1 MKQLILIIL
10 LAISSSAF
18 ASNAHIEYDSLVN
31 VYFAS
36 AKKNMEAK
44 KYDSAHADFK
54 NLFKLKSTIPDDA
67 AYYYGLNQFYRTKY
81 KQAQQG
87 FEKYVRLLGDKGRL
101 FDSSIY
107 YIARAQCFEKGY
119 VEEKEECNLCHG
131 TSHSKIKCLK
141 CKGVGKEYCSLCSGS
156 GVIISRNNFGDSYQ
170 KCYKCEGTGIT
181 LCSVCHGTT
190 FQDGDCPQCNGKGYV
205 IKRKDCK

>member
-10 LAISSSAF
+10 LAISSSIF
-18 ASNAHIEYDSLVN
+18 ARTTQIEYDSLVD

-36 AKKNMEAK
+36 AKKYMELK
-44 KYDSAHADFK
+44 KYDSAHVAFK

-81 KQAQQG
+81 KPAQQG
-87 FEKYVRLLGDKGRL
+87 FEKYIRLRGDKGSL

-119 VEEKEECNLCHG
+119 IEIKEECNLCHG
-131 TSHSKIKCLK
+131 TSQSKIKCLK
-141 CKGVGKEYCSLCSGS
+141 CKGVGKEYCSICSGS
-156 GVIISRNNFGDSYQ
+156 GVIISRSNFGDSYQ

-181 LCSVCHGTT
+181 LCSVCNGTT
-190 FQDGDCPQCNGKGYV
+190 FQDGDCPQCKGKGY
-205 IKRKDCK
+205 ILLRKDCK

>member
-36 AKKNMEAK
+36 AKKYMELK
-44 KYDSAHADFK
+44 KYDSAQTAFK
-54 NLFKLKSTIPDDA
+54 NLFKLKNTIPDEA

-87 FEKYVRLLGDKGRL
+87 FEKYIRLLGDKGKL
-101 FDSSIY
+101 FDSSMY
-107 YIARAQCFEKGY
+107 YIARSQCFEKGY
-119 VEEKEECNLCHG
+119 VEVKEECNLCHG

-141 CKGVGKEYCSLCSGS
+141 CKGVGKEYCSVCSGS

-190 FQDGDCPQCNGKGYV
+190 FQDGDCPQCSGKGYV
-205 IKRKDCK
+205 LMRKDCK

>member
-18 ASNAHIEYDSLVN
+18 ASNAHIEYDSLVE

-36 AKKNMEAK
+36 AKKYMELK
-44 KYDSAHADFK
+44 KYDSAHIAFK
-54 NLFKLKSTIPDDA
+54 ALFKLKSIVPDDA

-87 FEKYVRLLGDKGRL
+87 FEKYIHLRGDKGIL
-101 FDSSIY
+101 FDSSLY
-107 YIARAQCFEKGY
+107 YIARAQCFENGY
-119 VEEKEECNLCHG
+119 VEVKEECNLCHG
-131 TSHSKIKCLK
+131 VGHSKIKCLK
-141 CKGVGKEYCSLCSGS
+141 CKGVGKEYCSVCSGS

-190 FQDGDCPQCNGKGYV
+190 FQDGDCPQCSGKGYV
-205 IKRKDCK
+205 LMRKDCK